1 MRKSAALLLLIGLI
15 IAADASAQTPPPKPT
30 PAPSEQ
36 IDIQKIKSADNYVT
50 LNFTNVEI
58 NALVKVMS
66 ELTRRN
72 FILDERITGK
82 ITLMTPTRISPDEAY
97 QVFLSALEIKGFT
110 AVEDGKVIRI
120 IPTATARQSGLK
132 VFKDDNIRGEGF
144 VTKLIRMNYVNP
156 QEIVRT
162 ITPLLTKDGN
172 LIAYPTTNSVILT
185 DSVSN
190 IRKIETLLNALDVPA
205 PEGKGKINVYY
216 LKNGNAEDIAKLMQ
230 GLVSKLPAAQTGG
243 AAQVGATTLLEGAV
257 TITADKATNSL
268 IIVGSPGDYETM
280 KDVIQKL
287 DIRRRQ
293 VYVEAAIIEMSLSKS
308 REIGFEFQSF
318 NRVNSGTTSALGGTN
333 FGNIAS
339 LIANGPAGLTNL
351 EGLTLAAVKGVFTYN
366 GTEFLNV
373 GALIHAL
380 QSDSDVNVL
389 STPNLLTTDNQKA
402 EIMVGENIPFITGQ
416 TQNATTSSTAI
427 LTSVERKDVGV
438 TLKLTPQIT
447 SDDNVRLDIYQEI
460 SAIIDSPSGLNVN
473 TVGPSTSKRSAS
485 TTVVVKDRQ
494 TMVIGGL
501 IKDNVTSTVSKVPFL
516 GDIPVLGW
524 LFKSKSTS
532 VEKTNLMIFITPY
545 IIKNE
550 GDAGDLTKKKGE
562 AQENFRKEYRIEKKN
577 VEPALQKPAETLGQ
591 PSAPAATDEE
601 GEDEDEDDEVL
612 EETPAGESQR
622 TAPTGTGGDATNNDA
637 LKSSATGTAAT
648 KDGERA
654 VLSAPTST
662 LPKKTDE
669 NMLKTVP
676 TTTAGAAGSSA
687 VQTSTATYSPETGV
701 SGRVL
706 QTAPTATIKIPAD
719 VPVSKAPVTYTPS
732 MQDAV
737 GTPASSPTGT
747 AQNAPRGS
755 ER

>member
-1 MRKSAALLLLIGLI
+1 MVRKTAVLLLLIGSV
-15 IAADASAQTPPPKPT
+15 IAADVSAQTPPPKPT

-36 IDIQKIKSADNYVT
+36 IDIQKIKSSDNYVT
-50 LNFTNVEI
+50 LNFTNVDI

-82 ITLMTPTRISPDEAY
+82 ITLMTPTRISPEEAY

-110 AVEDGKVIRI
+110 AVEDGKIIRI
-120 IPTATARQSGLK
+120 IPTAAARQSGLK
-132 VFKDDNIRGEGF
+132 VFKDNNIRGEGF
-144 VTKLIRMNYVNP
+144 VTKLIRLNYINP
-156 QEIVRT
+156 QEVVRT

-172 LIAYPTTNSVILT
+172 LIAYPTTNSIILT

-230 GLVSKLPAAQTGG
+230 GLVSKMPAAQTGG
-243 AAQVGATTLLEGAV
+243 VPQSVGTATLLEGAV

-268 IIVGSPGDYETM
+268 IIVGSPGDYETV

-293 VYVEAAIIEMSLSKS
+293 VYVEAAIIEMSLAKS
-308 REIGFEFQSF
+308 REIGFEFQSY
-318 NRVNSGTTSALGGTN
+318 NRVNSGSTSALGGTN
-333 FGNIAS
+333 FGNISS
-339 LIANGPAGLTNL
+339 LIANGPAGLTSL

-366 GTEFLNV
+366 GVEYLNV

-402 EIMVGENIPFITGQ
+402 EIMVGENVPFITGQ

-501 IKDNVTSTVSKVPFL
+501 IKDNVTSSVFKVPFL

-524 LFKSKSTS
+524 LFKSKSTT

-550 GDAGDLTKKKGE
+550 SDAGNLTKKKSD
-562 AQENFRKEYRIEKKN
+562 AQEDFRKEHRIEKKN
-577 VEPALQKPAETLGQ
+577 VEPVLQKPEESAQQ
-591 PSAPAATDEE
+591 PASS
-601 GEDEDEDDEVL
+601 
-612 EETPAGESQR
+612 AGESTDDEMPEESPAAESLR
-622 TAPTGTGGDATNNDA
+622 TAPTGTLNDGA
-637 LKSSATGTAAT
+637 LKSAPTATAVT
-648 KDGERA
+648 KKNDRA
-654 VLSAPTST
+654 VVSAPTDT
-662 LPKKTDE
+662 LLKRDGEKILRPAPAVPPSAAATSPVPKD
-669 NMLKTVP
+669 
-676 TTTAGAAGSSA
+676 A
-687 VQTSTATYSPETGV
+687 VTYSPGTDEPGNA
-701 SGRVL
+701 L
-706 QTAPTATIKIPAD
+706 QTAPTATARLPLNGPA
-719 VPVSKAPVTYTPS
+719 SKGPVTYSPL
-732 MQDAV
+732 MQDPAAA
-737 GTPASSPTGT
+737 PASSPTTTTTG
-747 AQNAPRGS
+747 APG
-755 ER
+755 ERER